1 MKQKQKNEDQML
13 IANAKKGS
21 TEAFESLVRKYQ
33 KSIYYLCRIMTGAHQ
48 SADDLSQETFVN
60 AYFSLSSFK
69 EGMNFF
75 PWIRKIAVN
84 KTLNYLKKMKRELP
98 LDSHIPEKNMNPDP
112 QANEKP
118 LNSLHMDE
126 LNTKISESIHNL
138 PDEMKSVFILKV
150 YEDMSYKEIS
160 DTLHI
165 PSGTVMSRLNRA
177 RQKLK
182 SSLSEFL
189 KGGTK

>member
-1 MKQKQKNEDQML
+1 MKQTQQNEDYML

-21 TEAFESLVRKYQ
+21 MEAFESLIKKYQ
-33 KSIYYLCRIMTGAHQ
+33 KSIYYLCRIMTGTHQ

-84 KTLNYLKKMKRELP
+84 KTLNYLKKIKREFP
-98 LDSHIPEKNMNPDP
+98 LDSNTRKNPSNPGP
-112 QANEKP
+112 QVNDKP
-118 LNSLHMDE
+118 LDTLHMHE
-126 LNTKISESIHNL
+126 LNTRLRESIHNL

-150 YEDMSYKEIS
+150 LEDMSYKEIS
-160 DTLHI
+160 DTLNI
-165 PSGTVMSRLNRA
+165 PLGTVMSRLNRA
-177 RQKLK
+177 RQRLK

-189 KGGTK
+189 KGGIK